1 MRGNIRGWIAAGVIG
16 LAIIAAIVIGQQ
28 KPDSPEHST
37 NSDAANGA
45 SAVLLYAS
53 AMGHPTHQVTG
64 SFAMPEAGSMLF
76 VFTPTSAYTF
86 DEASATAGWVQDGGV
101 LVYASEQGDQ
111 ELDTA
116 LSVNRFAR
124 LVSSDT
130 ADASGPF
137 LDGVRTVAGGT
148 DAQPFGL
155 GASQVALLRSGGL
168 PIAYLARFGRGLV
181 IALADPLELCNGYVE
196 KADNGRFLADLLGLV
211 PAGAPVAFDEYHHG
225 LTASDLTPAAWI
237 LTPWGAALLWLIV
250 AIFFGLVL
258 RGRRFGPMVPRA
270 AEASRLEA
278 EWAVAVGELLRRAGA
293 RAVTLGVLARA
304 SERAVAVQTGLPVEP
319 RERFWQSLWQ
329 RAPDI
334 ASRLDSA
341 ERALF
346 GSERSEKDLLA
357 AAQRLHGIA
366 YPVSEERRR
375 RPRQ

>member
-1 MRGNIRGWIAAGVIG
+1 LRGNIRGWIAAGVIG

-304 SERAVAVQTGLPVEP
+304 SERAVAAQTGLPVEP

>member
-1 MRGNIRGWIAAGVIG
+1 VRGNIRGWIAAGVIG
-16 LAIIAAIVIGQQ
+16 LAIVAAIVIGQQ

-45 SAVLLYAS
+45 SAVMLYAS

-64 SFAMPEAGSMLF
+64 SFASPEANSMLF
-76 VFTPTSAYTF
+76 VFTPTSPYTF
-86 DEASATAGWVQDGGV
+86 DEANATASWVHDGGV

-155 GASQVALLRSGGL
+155 GARQVALLRSGGL
-168 PIAYLARFGRGLV
+168 PIAYLERFGRGVV
-181 IALADPLELCNGYVE
+181 IALADPLELCNGYLE

-225 LTASDLTPAAWI
+225 LTAADLTPAAWI

-250 AIFFGLVL
+250 AIFFGLFL
-258 RGRRFGPMVPRA
+258 RGRRFGPLVPRP

-304 SERAVAVQTGLPVEP
+304 SERAVAAQTGLPVEP

-334 ASRLDSA
+334 ASRLDGA

>member
-1 MRGNIRGWIAAGVIG
+1 VRGNIRGWIAAGVIG

-64 SFAMPEAGSMLF
+64 SFELPEASSMLF
-76 VFTPTSAYTF
+76 VFAPTSPYTYE
-86 DEASATAGWVQDGGV
+86 EASATESWVHDGGV
-101 LVYASEQGDQ
+101 LVYASEQGDV

-116 LSVNRFAR
+116 LNVNRLGE
-124 LVSSDT
+124 LVPSDS
-130 ADASGPF
+130 AGVSDPL

-148 DAQPFGL
+148 AAQPFGL

-168 PIAYLARFGRGLV
+168 PIGYEEKLGRGLV
-181 IALADPLELCNGYVE
+181 IALADPLELCNGYLE

-211 PAGAPVAFDEYHHG
+211 PTGAPVAFDEYHHG
-225 LTASDLTPAAWI
+225 LTAADLTPAAWI

-304 SERAVAVQTGLPVEP
+304 SERAVAAQTGLPVEP

>member
-45 SAVLLYAS
+45 SAVMLYAS

-64 SFAMPEAGSMLF
+64 SFALPEASSMLF
-76 VFTPTSAYTF
+76 VFTPTSVYTF
-86 DEASATAGWVQDGGV
+86 DEANATAGWVHDGGV

-116 LSVNRFAR
+116 LGVNRSAR

-130 ADASGPF
+130 AAASGPF

-155 GASQVALLRSGGL
+155 DTGQVAILRSGGL
-168 PIAYLARFGRGLV
+168 PIAYLERFGRGLV
-181 IALADPLELCNGYVE
+181 VALADPLELCNGYLE

-211 PAGAPVAFDEYHHG
+211 PAGVPVAFDEYHHG
-225 LTASDLTPAAWI
+225 LTAADLTPAAWI

-258 RGRRFGPMVPRA
+258 RGRRFGPLVPRP

-304 SERAVAVQTGLPVEP
+304 SERAVAAQTGLPVEP

-334 ASRLDSA
+334 ASRLDGA

-366 YPVSEERRR
+366 YPVSEERRP

>member
-16 LAIIAAIVIGQQ
+16 LAIAAAVVIGQQ

-45 SAVLLYAS
+45 SAVMLYAS

-64 SFAMPEAGSMLF
+64 SFAIPEGRSMLF

-86 DEASATAGWVQDGGV
+86 DEANATAGWVHDGGV

-124 LVSSDT
+124 LVASDT
-130 ADASGPF
+130 ADASAPF

-155 GASQVALLRSGGL
+155 GAGQVALLRSGGL
-168 PIAYLARFGRGLV
+168 PIAYLERFGRGLV
-181 IALADPLELCNGYVE
+181 IALADPLELCNGYLE

-225 LTASDLTPAAWI
+225 LTAADLTPAAWI

-258 RGRRFGPMVPRA
+258 RGRRFGPLVPRP

-304 SERAVAVQTGLPVEP
+304 SERAVAAQTGLPVEP